1 MFVTTLD
8 ISVVVHGSG
17 ILVTERMKYSAQ
29 LNIYAATLRDAVNT
43 CDIA

>member
-8 ISVVVHGSG
+8 IFVVVHGFG
-17 ILVTERMKYSAQ
+17 ILATERMKHSAQ
-29 LNIYAATLRDAVNT
+29 LNICAATLRDAVNT